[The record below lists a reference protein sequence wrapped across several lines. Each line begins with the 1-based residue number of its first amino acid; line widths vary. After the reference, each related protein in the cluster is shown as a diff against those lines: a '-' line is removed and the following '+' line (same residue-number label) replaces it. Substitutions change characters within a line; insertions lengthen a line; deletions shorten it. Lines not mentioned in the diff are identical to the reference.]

1 MYNRKL
7 KTVFILVSVSIFVAS
22 LFSVCVGKYPITLG
36 EIKDLIIGNPINDM
50 SSKVFFNLRLP
61 RTIMALVSGFGL
73 GMAGSIYQTIFK
85 NPLASPDII
94 GVSSGANLG
103 AAVAIVIIGN
113 QISFVAG
120 SAFIG
125 GIIAVLA
132 VTSLVYVSRSNNTAS
147 YVLAGIVISSL
158 SQSIIKVLKFF
169 ADPES
174 ELASIEFWSM
184 GSFGSVTSSKLLVVL
199 PIILLGIM
207 ALILLR
213 RQISLLALNEDESRM
228 LGVRVTL
235 VRILILSLTTLVVS
249 SIISITGLIAFI
261 GLIAPHISKLLLKR
275 QNFTT
280 CILSGCIGSLIIVL
294 ADCLARILYS
304 TELPI
309 SILTTFLGVPF
320 LVYFMYSRKEKQI

>member
-1 MYNRKL
+1 M
-7 KTVFILVSVSIFVAS
+7 
-22 LFSVCVGKYPITLG
+22 
-36 EIKDLIIGNPINDM
+36 
-50 SSKVFFNLRLP
+50 
-61 RTIMALVSGFGL
+61 
-73 GMAGSIYQTIFK
+73 
-85 NPLASPDII
+85 
-94 GVSSGANLG
+94 
-103 AAVAIVIIGN
+103 
-113 QISFVAG
+113 
-120 SAFIG
+120 
-125 GIIAVLA
+125 
-132 VTSLVYVSRSNNTAS
+132 
-147 YVLAGIVISSL
+147 
-158 SQSIIKVLKFF
+158 VLKFF

-207 ALILLR
+207 TLIFLR